1 MATEDH
7 TNHRT
12 ILVNGL
18 EKLTASQNELQEKI
32 KNLNLENRPD
42 ILILSQID
50 RWEQKTIEKVHQAAD
65 EVRKTVLVLVKSKQ
79 EEIKHQ
85 FESLSKELDNL
96 RETKGT
102 LEQDSTRLEREIAQI
117 NEDLKQSF
125 QLPNV
130 KLMTNQS
137 EKIPWNRMIYVEEK
151 SQNTTSQQI
160 HQSKSQGEYLNRFF
174 TKS

>member
-1 MATEDH
+1 MATEDL

-18 EKLTASQNELQEKI
+18 EKLTASRNELQEKI
-32 KNLNLENRPD
+32 KNFNLGNRPD

-65 EVRKTVLVLVKSKQ
+65 EVRKEVLVLVKSKQ
-79 EEIKHQ
+79 EEIKNQ

-102 LEQDSTRLEREIAQI
+102 LEQDLIRLEREIAQI

-137 EKIPWNRMIYVEEK
+137 EQIPWNPMIYVEEK

-160 HQSKSQGEYLNRFF
+160 HQ
-174 TKS
+174 